1 MKKQLRFT
9 TISITEISSAGVLLI
24 ISIILLWS
32 SVSKWFVQHHV
43 NNAIHYYDSN
53 QREKVEGSLHSAL
66 SWDSTNISALL
77 LLAKIE
83 TDKGNLDK
91 AEELYTRIINS
102 EADKTNALIGLGI
115 IYIKRADN
123 ESSTATALDHIAKA
137 QKHFQKALSNSSS
150 SSEAQIGIANAH
162 LLEGNIKETVQT
174 ARDAF
179 GKVDFSRP
187 IIKESL
193 IDYYAGVGK
202 LMLLEAAAPDE
213 MVKRFR
219 SAYQYSQGSISL
231 LANLINAE
239 AEWAM
244 TIPFNKPI
252 SVEADLNNRISG
264 IIILWQSNP
273 EVYKELEIPTVN
285 LITSVAT
292 AMGTSAG
299 ATRRDSIENNLD
311 LLSRFFDSKLEQ
323 IISDLSKERR
333 TSLINNIAIS
343 MEYKAL
349 LKKEQLY
356 RDNAI
361 KYLKIALSI
370 EPDDYTLNRN
380 LAVLLRR
387 KGNINEATTFYKK
400 AAEASKN
407 TKLTSIDMEK
417 LNAYFKQEDKK

>member
-162 LLEGNIKETVQT
+162 LLEDNIK
-174 ARDAF
+174 R
-179 GKVDFSRP
+179 
-187 IIKESL
+187 
-193 IDYYAGVGK
+193 
-202 LMLLEAAAPDE
+202 
-213 MVKRFR
+213 
-219 SAYQYSQGSISL
+219 
-231 LANLINAE
+231 
-239 AEWAM
+239 
-244 TIPFNKPI
+244 
-252 SVEADLNNRISG
+252 
-264 IIILWQSNP
+264 
-273 EVYKELEIPTVN
+273 
-285 LITSVAT
+285 
-292 AMGTSAG
+292 
-299 ATRRDSIENNLD
+299 
-311 LLSRFFDSKLEQ
+311 
-323 IISDLSKERR
+323 
-333 TSLINNIAIS
+333 
-343 MEYKAL
+343 
-349 LKKEQLY
+349 
-356 RDNAI
+356 
-361 KYLKIALSI
+361 
-370 EPDDYTLNRN
+370 
-380 LAVLLRR
+380 
-387 KGNINEATTFYKK
+387 
-400 AAEASKN
+400 
-407 TKLTSIDMEK
+407 
-417 LNAYFKQEDKK
+417 